1 MKMSAS
7 SSLSSSTF
15 STRRFFAAEGPFSG
29 LLFFFSFFLHGS
41 LSCEESSCSTG
52 LGTKRRF
59 FLSLAGGSWSSS
71 SELGNVAMPLTS
83 KEVVRLLELPPI

>member
-41 LSCEESSCSTG
+41 LSCEESSCFTG

-59 FLSLAGGSWSSS
+59 FLYLAGGSWSSS

-83 KEVVRLLELPPI
+83 KEVVRLLELPPL